1 MTCASSALSLIPAA
15 TTARLLRRGVMFWLL
30 LRLMLLF
37 ITRGKNGMGTPSPG
51 GMIVA
56 AIAAG
61 IIAYSELTF
70 FRERTLA
77 ANLGV
82 WHGWYAVLPA
92 AVSFMIDAL
101 LWAFVPGLREFT
113 WIELA

>member
-1 MTCASSALSLIPAA
+1 MRTGSTLSTIPAA
-15 TTARLLRRGVMFWLL
+15 VTARLVRRGVLFWLL

-37 ITRGKNGMGTPSPG
+37 ITRGRNGIGTPSPG

-61 IIAYSELTF
+61 VIAYSELSF

-82 WHGWYAVLPA
+82 WHGWYAILPA
-92 AVSFMIDAL
+92 VVSFTIDAL
-101 LWAFVPGLREFT
+101 LWTFVPGLREFT
-113 WIELA
+113 SIEL